1 MVLVL
6 IGVSVVFSM
15 RKRERERNLARLEKL
30 RAKYAAAQP
39 KSNPAFAGL
48 TKTSQVV
55 PLAATGTELK
65 AEAVE

>member
-1 MVLVL
+1 MVLVRV
-6 IGVSVVFSM
+6 GVSTALGM

-55 PLAATGTELK
+55 PLATETELK
-65 AEAVE
+65 VEAVG